1 MYATNVLTKKS
12 SYPLPPHT
20 STNENQH
27 QQQQQQQQRFSSS
40 VGDEKL
46 LLVNHYMM
54 FKPPHV
60 KESCIQGI
68 VDYKKARCD
77 ARRALGISDSV
88 FVLACFNQVNIS
100 YYILLHACM
109 HISIHLFSS
118 FSPLFL
124 MCGHICALYT
134 HVSGKEDRVFAI
146 HMLDEYS

>member
-1 MYATNVLTKKS
+1 MYATNVLTKKA

-20 STNENQH
+20 STNEN
-27 QQQQQQQQRFSSS
+27 QQQQQQQRFSSS

-60 KESCIQGI
+60 KESCIQEI
-68 VDYKKARCD
+68 VDYKKARSD

-100 YYILLHACM
+100 YYIFMPAC
-109 HISIHLFSS
+109 IYPFICSPPFPPSS
-118 FSPLFL
+118 
-124 MCGHICALYT
+124 
-134 HVSGKEDRVFAI
+134 
-146 HMLDEYS
+146 